1 MNLEISKEQDIVQEA
16 LLILEQSL
24 PLSKMAVLLSRWQS
38 DQGNYLQLRERL
50 FAEET
55 VESLGKEILA
65 FETQRSQAE
74 SS

>member
-38 DQGNYLQLRERL
+38 DQGNYLKLRECL

-65 FETQRSQAE
+65 FETQRSQTK